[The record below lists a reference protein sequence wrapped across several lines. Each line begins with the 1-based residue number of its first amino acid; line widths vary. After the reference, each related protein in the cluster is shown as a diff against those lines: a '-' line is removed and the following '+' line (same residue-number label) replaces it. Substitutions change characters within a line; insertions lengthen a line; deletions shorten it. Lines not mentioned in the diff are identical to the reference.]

1 MRNIHLSMSSVS
13 RADGGSSLA
22 SYAYISGKEATD
34 ERLKQDFAYSRRAE
48 RIKATG
54 NMLPKNAP
62 PEYEKAENWL
72 NDIEKIEDR
81 ADARPAKKIVLA
93 FPRKISPAKR
103 EEILRRW
110 IEVNL
115 TQQGYPA
122 TYAIH
127 EDKAGNNPHAHIIVA
142 NRPIKDG
149 KWQQVKTKTEFK
161 VDEFGER
168 VPVLEID
175 KATGKPIPLLNEE
188 GQQVKD
194 KHGRPVYKQLMKT
207 YKDGRARKQW
217 HRVTVSQNP
226 LDKVETLQGMRVTW
240 AYELNR
246 ELDPA
251 HWVDWRSFEDQ
262 GLDITPQIHE
272 GYAARE
278 IEKKGGKSWKCQ
290 INRDIRANNKAL
302 TTAKAKLIGVQM
314 DKADSMAKL
323 GNQLGNLKQMAGTMG
338 VEDVLAAKQ
347 AISNSIP
354 GKVAGLAAKQ
364 ITIGVKAGIAVWNA
378 FESTEEKKMKV
389 REAKEKADA
398 ESMMP
403 SRKKKK
409 QKKQEQPPEQGRAG
423 GRVRSNHEQPPE
435 QRGGWGR

>member
-1 MRNIHLSMSSVS
+1 MRNIHLEVTNVS

-22 SYAYISGKEATD
+22 SYAYISG
-34 ERLKQDFAYSRRAE
+34 ERTEDKRLQQDFIYSNTE

-54 NMLPKNAP
+54 NVLP
-62 PEYEKAENWL
+62 EKAPAEYQDPQNWL
-72 NDIEKIEDR
+72 NDIERIEER

-93 FPRKISPAKR
+93 FPKNIPPSKR
-103 EEILRRW
+103 EEILRKW
-110 IEVNL
+110 IDVNL
-115 TQQGYPA
+115 TQNGYPA
-122 TYAIH
+122 AYAIH

-142 NRPIKDG
+142 NRPLKDG

-161 VDEFGER
+161 LDEFGER
-168 VPVLEID
+168 VPMLEID
-175 KATGKPIPLLNEE
+175 KATGKPIPLLDEQ

-240 AYELNR
+240 AYECNR

-251 HWVDWRSFEDQ
+251 HWVDWRSYEDQ
-262 GLDITPQIHE
+262 GLEIQPQIHE

-278 IEKKGGKSWKCQ
+278 IEKRGGKSWKCQ

-323 GNQLGNLKQMAGTMG
+323 SDLKAMAENGLEG
-338 VEDVLAAKQ
+338 ALAAKQ
-347 AISNSIP
+347 ALGNSIP
-354 GKVAGLAAKQ
+354 GKVAGLAVKQ
-364 ITIGVKAGIAVWNA
+364 VKIGVKAGIAVWNA
-378 FESTEEKKMKV
+378 FESSEEKKFKFK
-389 REAKEKADA
+389 EAKEKADA
-398 ESMMP
+398 ESMIP
-403 SRKKKK
+403 VGKKKK
-409 QKKQEQPPEQGRAG
+409 PKKEQPQPEQGRRP
-423 GRVRSNHEQPPE
+423 RVRSNIPDPQEPP
-435 QRGGWGR
+435 RGGWGR